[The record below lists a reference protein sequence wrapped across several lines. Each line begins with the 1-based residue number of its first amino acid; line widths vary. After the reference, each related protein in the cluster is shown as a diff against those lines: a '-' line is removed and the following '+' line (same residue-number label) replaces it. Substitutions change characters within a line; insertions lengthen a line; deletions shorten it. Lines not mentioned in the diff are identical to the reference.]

1 MRLPIFCD
9 MNVNSGFLKAFPA
22 DAKAPEKRAHASEL
36 LV

>member
-1 MRLPIFCD
+1 

-22 DAKAPEKRAHASEL
+22 GAKAREKRAHASEL